1 MGKLKTWA
9 AKTLFREFIVDEDIE
24 DAGSNLKRD
33 PSASAIKGVGL
44 RMGDVTSKDF
54 QAPEFDLAIIQTAY
68 DSDGYVRQGVD
79 KYVDQIFKEGY
90 EIYSKNPANAE
101 YIKQRLSFIAECT
114 KIPTQLFFTELAE
127 DIVKFSN
134 CFIVKARNSDPN
146 VLPPGVK
153 VMGVGGVDP
162 IAGYFFVNAT
172 TIKTKR
178 DKFGT
183 VTGYQQEVAGGDK
196 PIKFKPEDVVHMYY
210 KRVKG
215 NSFGTPF
222 LLPVLDDVRA
232 LRQAEDNVVKMMYRN
247 IHPFNHVQVGTDAIP
262 GTDPEIEDVRDS
274 LENMD
279 VEGGL
284 VTSYRVNIKPIASD
298 QVINAEPYLR
308 YLEERVFADMGIP
321 GILFGRGGTANRS
334 TGDSMTS
341 EMCDRIKAMQTAIS
355 TFINEFI
362 IKELLL
368 ESGID
373 PLLNPDDA
381 VLFKFKENDMNTMIK
396 FENHTIF
403 KYEHNA
409 ITEDEMRTAIGMDPI
424 TDRAKM
430 FQSLVTQANAA
441 FEASIAPKTTTA
453 GTPSTNNKNKPT
465 NQHGTKTAPKK
476 TKDSDEVRRILC
488 MIDEIMNELK
498 DEEENDSE

>member
-1 MGKLKTWA
+1 MGAFKLWA
-9 AKTLFREFIVDEDIE
+9 AKKFFGEFITDSSDVE
-24 DAGSNLKRD
+24 DAGASLKRD

-54 QAPEFDLAIIQTAY
+54 QAPEFDLSVIQTAY

-90 EIYSKNPANAE
+90 EIYGKNPSNVE
-101 YIKQRLSFIAECT
+101 YIKQRLSFIAEST

-153 VMGVGGVDP
+153 VMGIGGGDP

-172 TIKTKR
+172 TMKTKR

-183 VTGYQQEVAGGDK
+183 VTGYRQEVAGGDK
-196 PIKFKPEDVVHMYY
+196 PVKFKPEDVVHLYY

-222 LLPVLDDVRA
+222 LLPALEDVRA
-232 LRQAEDNVVKMMYRN
+232 LRQAEDNVLKMMYRN

-262 GTDPEIEDVRDS
+262 GSDPEIQDVKAS
-274 LENMD
+274 LEQMD

-284 VTSYRVNIKPIASD
+284 VTTNRVTINPIASD

-355 TFINEFI
+355 TFLDEFVL
-362 IKELLL
+362 KELLL
-368 ESGID
+368 EAGID

-381 VLFKFKENDMNTMIK
+381 VHFKFKENDMNTMIK

-409 ITEDEMRTAIGMDPI
+409 ITEDEMRAAIGMDPI

-430 FQSLVTQANAA
+430 FQALITQANAA
-441 FEASIAPKTTTA
+441 HAASIAPKPTTGT

-476 TKDSDEVRRILC
+476 TKDSSDVRRLLS
-488 MIDEIMNELK
+488 MIDEIMLELE
-498 DEEENDSE
+498 DEEEN